1 MRMMQAE
8 EKARVRAETAKGLQ
22 IYIYI
27 YTSGLSDV
35 FCTVCSVSTSHLS
48 LNYFH
53 YQKAKMYNF
62 PALKASVV
70 GDPLRVLPTE
80 EDISTQKSFTISPS
94 EDLPPKLAQ
103 YATRIQCLWEVAKMV
118 ASWVVGR
125 RLTALMGSHSSG

>member
-1 MRMMQAE
+1 MMQAE

-80 EDISTQKSFTISPS
+80 EDISTQKF
-94 EDLPPKLAQ
+94 LPYLKYFLQ
-103 YATRIQCLWEVAKMV
+103 ELSLRVSLDFCKSL
-118 ASWVVGR
+118 
-125 RLTALMGSHSSG
+125 